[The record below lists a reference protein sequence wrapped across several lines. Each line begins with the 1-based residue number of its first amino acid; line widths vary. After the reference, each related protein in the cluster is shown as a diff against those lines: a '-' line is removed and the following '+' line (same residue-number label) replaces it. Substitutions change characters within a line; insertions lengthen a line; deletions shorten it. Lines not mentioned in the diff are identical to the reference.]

1 VHKIAEA
8 VASDIYSSQ
17 FFICKHLSQLR
28 NVSVI
33 FAVNQ
38 HLGEQYARNY
48 SGLFIQLPSVIF
60 LTLWLINLFVAP
72 NDTSSVL
79 ID

>member
-1 VHKIAEA
+1 MHKIAEA

-28 NVSVI
+28 NVAVI

-60 LTLWLINLFVAP
+60 LSLWLINLFVTP
-72 NDTSSVL
+72 NNINSVL